1 MSVKFFVGVTLS
13 AFVMACSDGV
23 EIKDQTDSREA
34 HKSETMAQ
42 ENTANKQQDQNLKFE
57 VFKNDFIE
65 ALWKI
70 KPGYALF
77 AGYYKYDDLLVVP
90 NKKHQQENLNFIQAT
105 LKSLKS
111 FDLDQLDNNNSS
123 DYFIIKNEMESSIWY
138 INEFRSGEW
147 DPASYNV
154 ARAFGLIL
162 NTEYKS
168 LDERLKAI
176 AKRLANIPAYYQTAI
191 ENITTPTL
199 EHTALA
205 IQQNKGA
212 LGVFNKDIPAS
223 LEKSSLSENE
233 KTAIKFKLDLAIK
246 AINSYVSWLEDKKE
260 KIADGSARD
269 FRIGAELYEKKFKFD
284 IFSDYTAKE
293 SYDKAVEAK
302 KNLHIKMI
310 EITKSLWPKYFSN
323 SAFPE
328 DELLAVKKL
337 IEHLSVKHIDRDG
350 FVNEVKRQIPILQAY
365 INQADLL
372 DMDLSRPLVVRETP
386 EYQRGIAG
394 ASVNSPGPYDATANT
409 YYNVTPLDDYTA
421 EQAESYLREYNHWI
435 LQILN
440 IHEALPGH
448 YVQLVHANKSPSIIK
463 SIFGNGAMIEGWA
476 VYSERMMLE
485 SGYGNQEPELWLMY
499 SKWNM
504 RVVVNTI
511 LDYSVQVL
519 GMTKEQGLDLLMNQ
533 AFQERTEAEGKWRRA
548 TLSQVQLTSYFNGF
562 AEIYEFRES
571 VKKAKGSDFDLKAFH
586 NEFLSFGSAP
596 VPIIKKLMQKK
607 YRIK

>member
-1 MSVKFFVGVTLS
+1 MRIRYFILVTMVSFLI
-13 AFVMACSDGV
+13 ACSDSEQEKNSTGSIPQVV
-23 EIKDQTDSREA
+23 EEKP
-34 HKSETMAQ
+34 
-42 ENTANKQQDQNLKFE
+42 ANKPQDQNQKFE
-57 VFKNDFIE
+57 EFKKYFIE
-65 ALWKI
+65 EFWKI
-70 KPGYALF
+70 NPNYALYS
-77 AGYYKYDDLLVVP
+77 GYYKYDDQLVIP
-90 NKKHQQENLNFIQAT
+90 DGKQDTKNLKFINAT
-105 LKSLKS
+105 LGSLKT
-111 FDLDQLDNNNSS
+111 FDPNELNSNNSS
-123 DYFIIKNEMESSIWY
+123 DYFIVKNEMESSLWY

-147 DPASYNV
+147 NPASYNV
-154 ARAFGLIL
+154 AGAFGLIL

-168 LDERLKAI
+168 LDERLRVI
-176 AKRLANIPAYYQTAI
+176 EKRLVKVPAYYQIAI
-191 ENITTPTL
+191 QNIKKPTL
-199 EHTALA
+199 EHTLLA

-223 LEKSSLSENE
+223 LEKSSLSDAE
-233 KTAIKFKLDLAIK
+233 KNSIKSKLDLAIK
-246 AINSYVSWLEDKKE
+246 AISSYVNWLQDKKE
-260 KIADGSARD
+260 KIADGGAKD

-284 IFSDYTAKE
+284 IFSDYSARE
-293 SYDKAVEAK
+293 SYDKAVKAK
-302 KNLHIKMI
+302 QDLHAQMI
-310 EITKSLWPKYFSN
+310 EITKGLWPKYFSDT
-323 SAFPE
+323 AFPNN
-328 DELLAVKKL
+328 ELSAVKRM
-337 IEHLSVKHIDRDG
+337 IERLSVKHIDREG
-350 FVNEVKRQIPILQAY
+350 FVNEVKRQIPILEAY

-372 DMDLSRPLVVRETP
+372 DMDPSRPLVVRATP

-409 YYNVTPLDDYTA
+409 YYNVTPLDDYTE

-519 GMTKEQGLDLLMNQ
+519 GMSQQDGLDLLMNQ

-548 TLSQVQLTSYFNGF
+548 TLSQVQLTSYFNGS
-562 AEIYEFRES
+562 AEIYDFRES
-571 VKKAKGSDFDLKAFH
+571 VKKTKGADFDLKAFH
-586 NEFLSFGSAP
+586 NEFLSYGSAP
-596 VPIIKKLMQKK
+596 VPIIKKLMNKNK
-607 YRIK
+607 